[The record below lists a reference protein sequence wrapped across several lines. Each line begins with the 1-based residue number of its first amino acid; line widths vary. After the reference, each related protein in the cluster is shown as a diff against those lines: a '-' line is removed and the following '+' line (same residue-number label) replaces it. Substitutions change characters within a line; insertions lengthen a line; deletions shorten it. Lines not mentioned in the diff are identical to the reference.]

1 MSHRYLQ
8 EDIGLELP
16 FAVNMIAELLE
27 RIDDSDRSTIAMR
40 IQLDPITWGMTTNS
54 HRVVGSNWFKARA
67 TYPISQSNFSDASLA
82 AAPLTAKLRKRC

>member
-27 RIDDSDRSTIAMR
+27 RIDGSDRSTIAMR
-40 IQLDPITWGMTTNS
+40 IQLDPLTWGMTTNS
-54 HRVVGSNWFKARA
+54 HRVVGSNWFKASGSTMSA
-67 TYPISQSNFSDASLA
+67 IGLSSH
-82 AAPLTAKLRKRC
+82 TA